1 MPWFFVIVFKVTLKC
16 GIFWNSV
23 GLSSH
28 KYKHRKAWLSWW
40 LVLIS
45 CTKHFCES
53 ADLVR
58 LFDQL
63 EGFANWVGEIKI
75 HSLSL
80 SHMWVGDIERLSQF
94 GHMSKVLS
102 TGCWDSFWSNCSKV
116 SSSGS
121 PKIFV
126 MRSSVSLSPSHVP
139 SQVLPL
145 EVSLVVK

>member
-1 MPWFFVIVFKVTLKC
+1 MPWFCVIVFKVTLKC
-16 GIFWNSV
+16 GNLWNSV
-23 GLSSH
+23 GLSSR
-28 KYKHRKAWLSWW
+28 KYKQRKAWLSWW
-40 LVLIS
+40 QVLIS
-45 CTKHFCES
+45 CTEHFCES
-53 ADLVR
+53 ADFVR

-63 EGFANWVGEIKI
+63 EGFAEWVEKKN

-80 SHMWVGDIERLSQF
+80 SHMWLGDIEGLSQF

-126 MRSSVSLSPSHVP
+126 MSSSLSLSPSHVP
-139 SQVLPL
+139 SQELPL
-145 EVSLVVK
+145 EVSLVIK